1 MPKVLAQTCA
11 TDGCTAVILGE
22 EAAHFRPLPYR
33 YWSDDLGSLELPYGE
48 GLIEDL
54 DAACR
59 KAGWHWDGSGWM
71 CPECRAV
78 VEVELIARAIGG

>member
-1 MPKVLAQTCA
+1 
-11 TDGCTAVILGE
+11 
-22 EAAHFRPLPYR
+22 
-33 YWSDDLGSLELPYGE
+33 
-48 GLIEDL
+48 LIEDL